1 MNKEQMLEL
10 LKKDV
15 VPALGCTEPVCV
27 ALCAAK
33 ASEALKGEY
42 KFIDVKVNT
51 GIYKNGMSAGIPNC
65 NEVGLEWAAALGAC
79 LKNSEKSLELLAD
92 ITPEILEKAGK
103 LIEKGAVNVSLAEN
117 EKGLY
122 VESNVTTDVDEGK
135 CVIRNAHT
143 NVVLIK
149 KNEEV
154 LFQKENVQSN
164 GGDDPVVDEL
174 KEMKISEI
182 RALVSSATE
191 VELEFLLDGVEMNE
205 RLAAYSGTDASG
217 VGIAD
222 SFKKSIDNSLMADDL
237 MSKILLKVSAA
248 AENRLDGCP
257 LPTMSSSGAGT
268 KGLVVILPV
277 NETAKAIS
285 ATKEQEVKALAF
297 AHLVNRYINAHVG
310 KLSPMCSCVMASS
323 TAAAAGITYLLGGT
337 DEQIGY
343 AIRNMS
349 GTVTGM
355 ICDGGKVGCAL
366 KVSTGSAAAL
376 LSAITA
382 VNDAPLRVRD
392 GICAETPEDCIRN
405 MARVGNKGMENTD
418 REILSIMIEKN
429 GKSFDAFDT
438 KKIDEYATQAKASWG
453 KTEAYKEFE
462 EKTKD
467 RSVAQTNEIAAKM
480 MVLFEEFGQM
490 LNLEP
495 GCDEVQNQV
504 KKLQD
509 YITENFYT
517 CTKEI
522 LAGLGKMYA
531 GGGSMTENIDKAGG
545 EGTAE
550 FVAKAIEIYSSC
562 FWMSI

>member
-1 MNKEQMLEL
+1 MNKQQILDL
-10 LKKDV
+10 LKRDV

-33 ASEALKGEY
+33 ASEATEGECRL
-42 KFIDVKVNT
+42 IDVKVNT

-65 NEVGLEWAAALGAC
+65 SEVGLEWAAALGAC
-79 LKNSEKSLELLAD
+79 LKNPEKGLELLAD
-92 ITPEILEKAGK
+92 ITPEILEMAGNLVK
-103 LIEKGAVNVSLAEN
+103 KGAVKVALAES

-122 VESNVTTDVDEGK
+122 VESNITTDADKGK

-143 NVVLIK
+143 NIVLVK

-154 LFQKENVQSN
+154 IFEKENVQSA
-164 GGDDPVVDEL
+164 GGDDLVVEEL

-182 RALVSSATE
+182 RALVSAATE
-191 VELEFLLDGVEMNE
+191 EELEFLLDGVEMNE
-205 RLAAYSGTDASG
+205 RLAAYSGQDASG
-217 VGIAD
+217 VGISCALKKGID
-222 SFKKSIDNSLMADDL
+222 SSLMANDL

-277 NETAKAIS
+277 SEAAKVIG
-285 ATKEQEVKALAF
+285 ATREQTVKALAL

-405 MARVGNKGMENTD
+405 MARIGNKGMENTD
-418 REILSIMIEKN
+418 REILKIMIEKN
-429 GKSFDAFDT
+429 GK
-438 KKIDEYATQAKASWG
+438 
-453 KTEAYKEFE
+453 
-462 EKTKD
+462 
-467 RSVAQTNEIAAKM
+467 
-480 MVLFEEFGQM
+480 
-490 LNLEP
+490 
-495 GCDEVQNQV
+495 
-504 KKLQD
+504 
-509 YITENFYT
+509 
-517 CTKEI
+517 
-522 LAGLGKMYA
+522 
-531 GGGSMTENIDKAGG
+531 
-545 EGTAE
+545 
-550 FVAKAIEIYSSC
+550 
-562 FWMSI
+562 